1 MNNDIYGTVST
12 TTTASSTITTG
23 SIAPYVSSSKTFAYS
38 PAAVYQA
45 EFDLYDHLFNPRRPE
60 LFDEVKDITLIK
72 EKNGRERGVIID
84 FKNGNRQKAVCV
96 GEDEF
101 SLEIGITICL
111 TKYLAE
117 AYFHAKN
124 GSATYNKAVEKCV
137 KFLDKKDLKKYEEKE
152 KEKRIKAAK
161 AKRAEKK
168 ARREE
173 RKKNAAREEA
183 IQIQV
188 EAYTRAMHQLEEER
202 QDRLFD
208 DLK

>member
-1 MNNDIYGTVST
+1 MNNNFCCTSTSTSTSNKITVGTSSIYQSLTYTPSN
-12 TTTASSTITTG
+12 
-23 SIAPYVSSSKTFAYS
+23 
-38 PAAVYQA
+38 VYQA
-45 EFDLYDHLFNPRRPE
+45 ELNLCDRFSNPRRPE

-101 SLEIGITICL
+101 NLEIGITICL

-124 GSATYNKAVEKCV
+124 GSATYNKAVEKCI
-137 KFLDKKDLKKYEEKE
+137 KFLDKKDLKKREERE

-188 EAYTRAMHQLEEER
+188 EAYRRAMYSKEA
-202 QDRLFD
+202 D

>member
-1 MNNDIYGTVST
+1 MNNDFYCT
-12 TTTASSTITTG
+12 SSTSNNITVGT
-23 SIAPYVSSSKTFAYS
+23 SSSLSQAFTYS
-38 PAAVYQA
+38 PSNTYQTA
-45 EFDLYDHLFNPRRPE
+45 FDICERLFNPRRPE

-101 SLEIGITICL
+101 NLEIGITICL

-124 GSATYNKAVEKCV
+124 GSATYNKAVEKCI
-137 KFLDKKDLKKYEEKE
+137 KFLDKKDLKKREERE

-188 EAYTRAMHQLEEER
+188 EAYRRAMYSKEA
-202 QDRLFD
+202 D